1 MPSASLLSTAQ
12 IETIV
17 HLIKEVPSSQG
28 LSTAQIEAIVHL
40 MLLVDGW
47 WWLMA
52 SGSSSE
58 SDATPATTVSGRGA
72 MQGAYW

>member
-17 HLIKEVPSSQG
+17 RLIKEVPSSQG
-28 LSTAQIEAIVHL
+28 LSTAVHL
-40 MLLVDGW
+40 MLWLMDGGG
-47 WWLMA
+47 LMA

-58 SDATPATTVSGRGA
+58 SDATPATTLSARGA
-72 MQGAYW
+72 IRGASW